1 MKVVCFKMVVH
12 RVNMHCSARETV
24 ELVLNEGS
32 DLEDFSESA
41 SEVTTIDFGEEFV
54 PVDLEVDLS
63 DSNNNIFIFITGI
76 SATRRLKLFFS
87 TVFGQFQLCCCD
99 RKVYDMMLWIIYLT
113 STHPKLSR
121 NVYVYCI
128 IPSSLFTT
136 IFF

>member
-12 RVNMHCSARETV
+12 RVNMHCSTRETV

-63 DSNNNIFIFITGI
+63 DSNNDIFI
-76 SATRRLKLFFS
+76 
-87 TVFGQFQLCCCD
+87 
-99 RKVYDMMLWIIYLT
+99 
-113 STHPKLSR
+113 
-121 NVYVYCI
+121 
-128 IPSSLFTT
+128 
-136 IFF
+136 

>member
-32 DLEDFSESA
+32 DLEDFSESG
-41 SEVTTIDFGEEFV
+41 SEVSTVDFGEEFV
-54 PVDLEVDLS
+54 PVDLEADLS
-63 DSNNNIFIFITGI
+63 DSNNNLFIFITGI
-76 SATRRLKLFFS
+76 CATRRLKLFFS
-87 TVFGQFQLCCCD
+87 TVFGQFQLCCCN
-99 RKVYDMMLWIIYLT
+99 RKVYDMMLWTIYLT